1 MSSQK
6 LILESAKGV
15 KNGKVQLCFSQVIN
29 TGKQPTNVLGLLN
42 KSDDRFNQAK
52 PRYAWMTGEVEDI
65 KAQFD
70 IDLSG
75 LAEGDVLEIGAE
87 DPKLA
92 AYPESSLNIQI
103 NETTEGS
110 EYDVANFETRAK
122 RAGKDGDFIMKDD
135 MYIYVRTSV
144 VVGEVEKH
152 DIFEDTTRKAADA
165 SAASAIANAL
175 GE

>member
-15 KNGKVQLCFSQVIN
+15 KNGKIQLCFSQVIN

-42 KSDDRFNQAK
+42 ASDDRFNQQK
-52 PRYAWMTGEVEDI
+52 PRYAWMTAEKHDV
-65 KAQFD
+65 KAQFG
-70 IDLSG
+70 IDLDG
-75 LAEGDVLEIGAE
+75 LNEGDVLEIGME
-87 DPKLA
+87 DPRLA
-92 AYPESSLNIQI
+92 SYADSPLNIQI

-144 VVGEVEKH
+144 VVGEPDH
-152 DIFEDTTRKAADA
+152 FTFSDTTRKAAGS
-165 SAASAIANAL
+165 SAASAIASAL